1 MEFGSF
7 KKETIFNTLK
17 LKLFSVIH
25 LAVKK
30 CVRASKRAIKKSQ
43 PRMNQFLNEEKDLP
57 KITNPKRLKIAL
69 LKTLVDD
76 LLKVVSKGYEHD
88 DQGAGN

>member
-1 MEFGSF
+1 M
-7 KKETIFNTLK
+7 
-17 LKLFSVIH
+17 
-25 LAVKK
+25 
-30 CVRASKRAIKKSQ
+30 RASKRAIKKSQ

-69 LKTLVDD
+69 LKTLADD

>member
-43 PRMNQFLNEEKDLP
+43 PRMNQFLNEEKEFWK
-57 KITNPKRLKIAL
+57 KINQNCLL
-69 LKTLVDD
+69 LKTQLASKI
-76 LLKVVSKGYEHD
+76 LKDMMMIRAEIRP
-88 DQGAGN
+88 

>member
-1 MEFGSF
+1 
-7 KKETIFNTLK
+7 
-17 LKLFSVIH
+17 
-25 LAVKK
+25 
-30 CVRASKRAIKKSQ
+30 
-43 PRMNQFLNEEKDLP
+43 MNQFLNEEKDLP

-76 LLKVVSKGYEHD
+76 LLKDVSKGYEHD